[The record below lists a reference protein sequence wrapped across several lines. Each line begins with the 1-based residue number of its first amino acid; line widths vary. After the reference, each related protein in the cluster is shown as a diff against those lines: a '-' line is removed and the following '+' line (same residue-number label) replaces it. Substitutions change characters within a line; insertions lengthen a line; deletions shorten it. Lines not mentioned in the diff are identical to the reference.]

1 MAAAAPKGLLA
12 ASPKVKVEVDEG
24 VVVVVA
30 PKEVVA
36 DPAAAFGCPKVKDE
50 FDAVAAAPKVAEAV
64 VAAAAAVVLPV
75 TLDPK
80 EKEDAPLPP
89 LPKEKVGAAVVAEA
103 AAVVVAAGFPKEKDG
118 VPVALAAVTAA
129 VASLPEE
136 PKEKPP
142 PPPGVVFPK
151 VNAAPEGAGAAAT
164 DVVVAGD
171 DVIDPNEKDGVADV
185 EVVFA
190 AVVVFACPK
199 LNEGAA
205 GVRLVVVD
213 AVLELLPNENEAVF
227 GWVGV
232 ALAVVFAWSNAAAEP
247 NEKLATGATGAPP
260 SVVFPKVNAE
270 PDDTVEAAV
279 EVVDVV
285 VVAEAE
291 DVPNEND

>member
-1 MAAAAPKGLLA
+1 M
-12 ASPKVKVEVDEG
+12 
-24 VVVVVA
+24 VVPPVA
-30 PKEVVA
+30 
-36 DPAAAFGCPKVKDE
+36 
-50 FDAVAAAPKVAEAV
+50 
-64 VAAAAAVVLPV
+64 
-75 TLDPK
+75 LDPK
-80 EKEDAPLPP
+80 EKDGAPLPP

-190 AVVVFACPK
+190 VVVFACPK

-260 SVVFPKVNAE
+260 PVVFPKVNAE

>member
-75 TLDPK
+75 ALDPK
-80 EKEDAPLPP
+80 EKEDAPLPA

-129 VASLPEE
+129 VDSLPEE

-151 VNAAPEGAGAAAT
+151 VNAAPEGAGAAAA

-171 DVIDPNEKDGVADV
+171 DDIAPNEKDGVAD
-185 EVVFA
+185 VVFA

-199 LNEGAA
+199 LNEGAT

>member
-1 MAAAAPKGLLA
+1 MVVP
-12 ASPKVKVEVDEG
+12 PVE
-24 VVVVVA
+24 
-30 PKEVVA
+30 
-36 DPAAAFGCPKVKDE
+36 
-50 FDAVAAAPKVAEAV
+50 
-64 VAAAAAVVLPV
+64 
-75 TLDPK
+75 LDPK
-80 EKEDAPLPP
+80 EKEGAPLPP

-103 AAVVVAAGFPKEKDG
+103 VAAVAVVVAAGFPKEKDC

-151 VNAAPEGAGAAAT
+151 VNAAPEGAGAAAA
-164 DVVVAGD
+164 DVVVAGED
-171 DVIDPNEKDGVADV
+171 DIDPNEKDWVADV

-213 AVLELLPNENEAVF
+213 AVLELLPNENEAVLDL
-227 GWVGV
+227 VGV

-260 SVVFPKVNAE
+260 PVVFPKVNAE